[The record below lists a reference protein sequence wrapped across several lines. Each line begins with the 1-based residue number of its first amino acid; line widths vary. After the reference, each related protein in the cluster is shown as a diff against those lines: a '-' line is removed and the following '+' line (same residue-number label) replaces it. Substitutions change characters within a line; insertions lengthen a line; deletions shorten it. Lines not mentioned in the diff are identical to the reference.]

1 MKKKRFYG
9 HLVETDSV
17 VVKLHELQMSEEE
30 KAQLVDLMESHLD
43 HVILDAI
50 LSELS
55 EEDKILFMQE
65 LASDNDDSIWEFLKK
80 RIDHIEDKIATAAEA
95 LKKELHEDIKEVKDN
110 G

>member
-1 MKKKRFYG
+1 MKKRFYK
-9 HLVETDSV
+9 HLVKTDSI
-17 VVKLHELQMSEEE
+17 VVKLHELQLSEEE
-30 KAQLVDLMESHLD
+30 KAQLIDLMESHLD

-65 LASDNDDSIWEFLKK
+65 LANDDDDKIWEFLKK
-80 RIDHIEDKIATAAEA
+80 RIDHIEEKITTAAEA
-95 LKKELHEDIKEVKDN
+95 LKQELHEDIKEVKDN